1 MLRYRPI
8 DIRKDR
14 QVLLVIHCQINYA
27 SETSEVRKTSYEEYW
42 EKWMRSPQPE
52 QFLSHLGET
61 IKDNRA
67 VAEIVHDEHG
77 AIVGYL
83 WVTFEDIEGYNTRVA
98 QVMDIAVLSDF
109 RGHGVGTEIMHHI
122 EEVARVKGA
131 RLLRSDTG
139 IENEASQKLHEKL
152 GFKPYHIL
160 YEKDLR
166 ES

>member
-27 SETSEVRKTSYEEYW
+27 SETPEARKIRYEEYW
-42 EKWMRSPQPE
+42 EKWMRSQQPE
-52 QFLSHLGET
+52 QFLSCLNESMKESG
-61 IKDNRA
+61 A
-67 VAEIVHDEHG
+67 VAEIVHDEQG

-83 WVTFEDIEGYNTRVA
+83 WVTFEDVEGYGMRIA
-98 QVMDIAVLSDF
+98 QVMDIAVMTGF
-109 RGHGVGTEIMHHI
+109 RGQGVGTEIMGHI
-122 EEVARVKGA
+122 EDVARAKGA
-131 RLLRSDTG
+131 HLLRSDTG
-139 IENEASQKLHEKL
+139 TENEASQRLHEKL

-166 ES
+166 K